1 MPPKE
6 VGKMKNFFIRNKA
19 RIIKVLELL
28 GIVIAISLATFGI
41 LLLCGVMKIGAD
53 GVEFNAAL
61 FESFKYTWYG
71 IALFVILQA
80 IITVLLCVIPGVSM
94 AIIVACTL
102 LYDVW
107 WHAFLISFVSVMSS
121 SAFMYFVGRF
131 GGYKICEK
139 MLGKD
144 DCEQATELLRNKG
157 TVYFPLMMAFP
168 AFPDDALVMIAGV
181 TKMSLKWF
189 IPSIIIGRGVGIYTI
204 VRGLSIVPFDSF
216 TGIYDWFILIT
227 VCAFWVI
234 LLFYLAHK
242 LNVKM
247 EKNREAAA
255 KKEAE
260 AKAET
265 AENGTS
271 TDENNAETAGEAI
284 AAKALKSVEE
294 NNKNSAAEEETAAT
308 DNENK

>member
-1 MPPKE
+1 M
-6 VGKMKNFFIRNKA
+6 
-19 RIIKVLELL
+19 
-28 GIVIAISLATFGI
+28 
-41 LLLCGVMKIGAD
+41 
-53 GVEFNAAL
+53 
-61 FESFKYTWYG
+61 
-71 IALFVILQA
+71 
-80 IITVLLCVIPGVSM
+80 
-94 AIIVACTL
+94 
-102 LYDVW
+102 
-107 WHAFLISFVSVMSS
+107 
-121 SAFMYFVGRF
+121 
-131 GGYKICEK
+131 
-139 MLGKD
+139 
-144 DCEQATELLRNKG
+144 
-157 TVYFPLMMAFP
+157 
-168 AFPDDALVMIAGV
+168 
-181 TKMSLKWF
+181 
-189 IPSIIIGRGVGIYTI
+189 GIYTI